1 MIRYVSLLL
10 TSTLLA
16 YASPTNAGWPCSI
29 DHAYPEVSA
38 LSIDDGKLV
47 AILGTHF
54 FNRKEKIE
62 ISGQTHEVFVQE
74 FPRLV
79 MLTNGE
85 WKNVGVV
92 NLPKTWAEQG
102 EQCIQAPRDPDSAW
116 RSIHP
121 DTPLERAQGD
131 WFDQSVMSCASDGQ
145 YNWGGISFYG
155 AEGGWGVGG
164 LVKQHIETG
173 EIEYIRPRK
182 LVGASTGPLAY
193 FAGELWFGHTWFGEC
208 AGPPSGTGLKRLTFH
223 QYLKRY
229 EVEEVPEV
237 CGFAIRD
244 FQEFDGALWIATE
257 LGLSRLIEDNGL
269 HWTNYVPDL
278 ADPSL
283 MREVEC
289 DALYAELLSSKKF
302 AETEG
307 FDIGNAFDA
316 FWERLSELRPGFVRR
331 YLRELH
337 GLNSE

>member
-1 MIRYVSLLL
+1 MTRYVFVLL
-10 TSTLLA
+10 TIILLA
-16 YASPTNAGWPCSI
+16 YASPTSAGWPCSI

-62 ISGQTHEVFVQE
+62 ISGQIHEVFVRE
-74 FPRLV
+74 YPRLV
-79 MLTNGE
+79 MSTNGQWE
-85 WKNVGVV
+85 MVGVV
-92 NLPKTWAEQG
+92 NQTETWNG
-102 EQCIQAPRDPDSAW
+102 RGKQCIEAPLDPEAAW
-116 RSIHP
+116 RSIRL

-131 WFDQSVMSCASDGQ
+131 WFDQSVLSCASDGQ

-173 EIEYIRPRK
+173 ETEYIRPRK
-182 LVGASTGPLAY
+182 LVRASTGPLAY
-193 FAGELWFGHTWFGEC
+193 FAGELWFGQTWFGEC
-208 AGPPSGTGLKRLTFH
+208 GGPSPGTGLKRLTFNK
-223 QYLKRY
+223 YSKRY
-229 EVEEVPEV
+229 GVEEVPEV

-269 HWTNYVPDL
+269 NWTNYVPDL

-289 DALYAELLSSKKF
+289 SALYAELLSSKKF

-307 FDIGNAFDA
+307 FDIGNAFDV
-316 FWERLSELRPGFVRR
+316 FWERLSELRPGFVQQ

-337 GLNSE
+337 GIRSE